1 MRLREEERR
10 GGAHTGKEKAV
21 CSQPCVPLC
30 YCRAF
35 FFAGNLEFMKVAYH
49 WETAFSVSFSR
60 SEVEEAIESRDSY
73 CANLSLADMKI
84 LPIIAQDP
92 HKPKDRIHR
101 HHLLFL
107 VLTIVSTLERVPCH
121 MVGSITDYIF
131 SIWLAE
137 AQMTLKHISRN
148 DITQIRKRKD
158 TTEIEEH
165 MYKEYDQ
172 LMAVGY

>member
-1 MRLREEERR
+1 M
-10 GGAHTGKEKAV
+10 HITGKGV
-21 CSQPCVPLC
+21 FCS
-30 YCRAF
+30 Y
-35 FFAGNLEFMKVAYH
+35 
-49 WETAFSVSFSR
+49 SR
-60 SEVEEAIESRDSY
+60 SEVESRERDAY
-73 CANLSLADMKI
+73 CANLSLADMRKI
-84 LPIIAQDP
+84 LSIIAQDVD
-92 HKPKDRIHR
+92 KPKDHIHR

-107 VLTIVSTLERVPCH
+107 VLAIMSTFERVPCR
-121 MVGSITDYIF
+121 MVCSITDYIF

-148 DITQIRKRKD
+148 DITQIRERKD